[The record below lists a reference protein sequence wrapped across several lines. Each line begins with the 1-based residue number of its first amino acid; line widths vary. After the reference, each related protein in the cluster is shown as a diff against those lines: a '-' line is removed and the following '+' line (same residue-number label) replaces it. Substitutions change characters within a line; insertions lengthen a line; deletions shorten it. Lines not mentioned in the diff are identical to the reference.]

1 MSWIFL
7 TISAIVFQVIR
18 NLEQKKLHQNLDV
31 FTTSWSRF
39 ILPFPFAII
48 AVASTFNYYD
58 YEFFRYILI
67 NALFQI
73 LGNIFLIKTIQ
84 TRNFS
89 VGVAFSKTEI
99 IQALI
104 LGFILYNFRFNL
116 NEILAIF
123 LAFIG
128 IILLAKIDFK
138 NFKDLTK
145 SMKNIASLYGILCGF
160 CFGITSYNIQFASNY
175 LITDGFSSIKASTLV
190 LLYTIFFQNIFFI
203 ILKSYQKKLFN
214 DIKKLFLVENYRRFL
229 LTSISSFI
237 GSICWY
243 GAYTI
248 GNVMHVKTVGQLEI
262 IASML
267 VSKFYLKEKN
277 NIKENLGIIF
287 ILIAILLI
295 ILL

>member
-7 TISAIVFQVIR
+7 TILAIFFQIIR
-18 NLEQKKLHQNLDV
+18 NLEQKKLHKDLDV

-48 AVASTFNYYD
+48 AVISTFQSYNF
-58 YEFFRYILI
+58 EFFHYILI

-84 TRNFS
+84 TKNFS
-89 VGVAFSKTEI
+89 VGIAFSKTEI

-104 LGFILYNFRFNL
+104 LGFLLYNFRFNFK
-116 NEILAIF
+116 EILAIF

-128 IILLAKIDFK
+128 IILLAKLDFK
-138 NFKDLTK
+138 NFKDFTK
-145 SMKNIASLYGILCGF
+145 SLKNIASLYGVLCGF

-175 LITDGFSSIKASTLV
+175 LVSDGFSSIKASTLV

-203 ILKSYQKKLFN
+203 ILKSFQKRLFS
-214 DIKKLFLVENYRRFL
+214 DVKKLFLIDNYRKFL
-229 LTSISSFI
+229 ITSLSSFI

-243 GAYTI
+243 GAYSI
-248 GNVMHVKTVGQLEI
+248 GNVIHVKTVGQLEI

-267 VSKFYLKEKN
+267 VSKFHFKEKN
-277 NIKENLGIIF
+277 TIKENLGIIF
-287 ILIAILLI
+287 IIISILLI
-295 ILL
+295 ILF

>member
-1 MSWIFL
+1 MWALL
-7 TISAIVFQVIR
+7 TILAIFFQIIR
-18 NLEQKKLHQNLDV
+18 NLEQKKLHKDLDV

-48 AVASTFNYYD
+48 EVISTFQSYNF
-58 YEFFRYILI
+58 EFFHYILI

-84 TRNFS
+84 TKNFS

-104 LGFILYNFRFNL
+104 LGFLLYNFRFNFK
-116 NEILAIF
+116 EILAIF

-128 IILLAKIDFK
+128 IVLLAKLDFK
-138 NFKDLTK
+138 NFKDFTK
-145 SMKNIASLYGILCGF
+145 SLKNIATLYGILCGF
-160 CFGITSYNIQFASNY
+160 CFGITSYNIQFASNF
-175 LITDGFSSIKASTLV
+175 LINEGFNTIKASTVV

-203 ILKSYQKKLFN
+203 ILKSFQKKLFS
-214 DIKKLFLVENYRRFL
+214 DVKKLFLIENYRRFL
-229 LTSISSFI
+229 LTSLSSFV

-243 GAYTI
+243 GAYAI
-248 GNVMHVKTVGQLEI
+248 GSVIHVKTVGQLEI
-262 IASML
+262 IVSML

-277 NIKENLGIIF
+277 TIKENLGIFF
-287 ILIAILLI
+287 IISAILLI
-295 ILL
+295 VLF

>member
-1 MSWIFL
+1 MSWFFL
-7 TISAIVFQVIR
+7 TILAIFFQIIR

-48 AVASTFNYYD
+48 VVASTFDYYE
-58 YEFFRYILI
+58 YEFFHYILI

-73 LGNIFLIKTIQ
+73 FGNIFLIKTIQ
-84 TRNFS
+84 SKNFS
-89 VGVAFSKTEI
+89 VGIAFSKTEI

-138 NFKDLTK
+138 NFKKFTK
-145 SMKNIASLYGILCGF
+145 SLKNIASLYGVLCGF
-160 CFGITSYNIQFASNY
+160 CFGITSYNIQFASKY
-175 LITDGFSSIKASTLV
+175 LINDGFSSIKASTLV
-190 LLYTIFFQNIFFI
+190 LLYTIFLQNIFFI
-203 ILKSYQKKLFN
+203 ILKSFQKRLFS
-214 DIKKLFLVENYRRFL
+214 DVKKLFLIDNYRRFL
-229 LTSISSFI
+229 FTSISSFI

-243 GAYTI
+243 GAYAI
-248 GNVMHVKTVGQLEI
+248 GNVIYVKTVSQLEI
-262 IASML
+262 IFSML
-267 VSKFYLKEKN
+267 ISKFYLKEKN
-277 NIKENLGIIF
+277 SFKENIGIIF
-287 ILIAILLI
+287 VLSAVLLI
-295 ILL
+295 ILY

>member
-1 MSWIFL
+1 MWALL
-7 TISAIVFQVIR
+7 TISAIFFQIIR
-18 NLEQKKLHQNLDV
+18 NLEQKKLHKDLDV

-48 AVASTFNYYD
+48 AVISTFQSYNF
-58 YEFFRYILI
+58 EFFHYILI

-84 TRNFS
+84 TKNFG
-89 VGVAFSKTEI
+89 VGIAFSKTEI

-104 LGFILYNFRFNL
+104 LGFLLYNFRFNF

-123 LAFIG
+123 IAFIG

-138 NFKDLTK
+138 NFKDFTK
-145 SMKNIASLYGILCGF
+145 SLKNIASLYGILCGF

-175 LITDGFSSIKASTLV
+175 LISDGFNSIKASTLV

-203 ILKSYQKKLFN
+203 IFKSFQKRLFS
-214 DIKKLFLVENYRRFL
+214 DVKKLFLIDNYRKFL
-229 LTSISSFI
+229 LTSLSSFV

-243 GAYTI
+243 GAYSI
-248 GNVMHVKTVGQLEI
+248 GNVIHVKTVGQLEI

-267 VSKFYLKEKN
+267 VAKFHFKEKN
-277 NIKENLGIIF
+277 SIKENLGIIF
-287 ILIAILLI
+287 IIIAILLI
-295 ILL
+295 ILF

>member
-7 TISAIVFQVIR
+7 TILAIFFQIIR
-18 NLEQKKLHQNLDV
+18 NLEQKKLHKDLDI

-48 AVASTFNYYD
+48 AVISTFQTYNF
-58 YEFFRYILI
+58 EFFHYILI

-84 TRNFS
+84 TKNFS

-104 LGFILYNFRFNL
+104 LGFLLYNFRFNF

-128 IILLAKIDFK
+128 IILLAKLDFK
-138 NFKDLTK
+138 NLKNFIK
-145 SMKNIASLYGILCGF
+145 SLKNIASLYGVLCGF

-175 LITDGFSSIKASTLV
+175 LISDGFNSIKASTLV

-203 ILKSYQKKLFN
+203 ILKSFQKRLFC
-214 DIKKLFLVENYRRFL
+214 DVKKLFLIENYRKFL
-229 LTSISSFI
+229 ITSLSSFV

-243 GAYTI
+243 GAYSI
-248 GNVMHVKTVGQLEI
+248 GNVIHVKTLGQLEI

-267 VSKFYLKEKN
+267 VSKLHFKEKN
-277 NIKENLGIIF
+277 SIKENLGIIF
-287 ILIAILLI
+287 IIIAILLI
-295 ILL
+295 ILF

>member
-7 TISAIVFQVIR
+7 TISAIFFQIIR

-48 AVASTFNYYD
+48 AVASTFKSYNF
-58 YEFFRYILI
+58 EFFYYILI

-73 LGNIFLIKTIQ
+73 LGNVFLIKTIQ
-84 TRNFS
+84 TKNFS
-89 VGVAFSKTEI
+89 VGIAFSKTEI

-104 LGFILYNFRFNL
+104 LGFLIYNFRFDF

-128 IILLAKIDFK
+128 IILLAKLDFK
-138 NFKDLTK
+138 NFKDFTK
-145 SMKNIASLYGILCGF
+145 SLKNIASLYGILCGF

-175 LITDGFSSIKASTLV
+175 LIKDGFNSIKASTLV

-203 ILKSYQKKLFN
+203 ILKAYQKRLLS
-214 DIKKLFLVENYRRFL
+214 DVKKLFLVENYRRFL
-229 LTSISSFI
+229 ITSLSSFI
-237 GSICWY
+237 GSIFWY
-243 GAYTI
+243 GAYAI
-248 GNVMHVKTVGQLEI
+248 GNVMYVKTVGQLEI

-267 VSKFYLKEKN
+267 VAKFHLKEKN
-277 NIKENLGIIF
+277 SIKENLGIIF
-287 ILIAILLI
+287 IIIAILLI

>member
-1 MSWIFL
+1 MWALL
-7 TISAIVFQVIR
+7 TISAIFFQIIR
-18 NLEQKKLHQNLDV
+18 NLEQKKLHKDLDV

-39 ILPFPFAII
+39 MLPFPFAII
-48 AVASTFNYYD
+48 LVVSTFKYYD
-58 YEFFRYILI
+58 YAFFHYISI

-84 TRNFS
+84 TKNFG

-104 LGFILYNFRFNL
+104 LGFLLYNFRFNFI
-116 NEILAIF
+116 EISAIF

-138 NFKDLTK
+138 NFKDFTK
-145 SMKNIASLYGILCGF
+145 SLKNIATLYGILCGF

-175 LITDGFSSIKASTLV
+175 LIRDGFNSIKASTVV

-203 ILKSYQKKLFN
+203 ILKSCQKKLFS
-214 DIKKLFLVENYRRFL
+214 DVKKLFLIENYRRFL
-229 LTSISSFI
+229 VTSLSSFV

-243 GAYTI
+243 GAYAI
-248 GNVMHVKTVGQLEI
+248 GNVIHVKTVGQLEI
-262 IASML
+262 IASMI

-277 NIKENLGIIF
+277 SIKENLGII
-287 ILIAILLI
+287 LIISAILLI
-295 ILL
+295 VLF

>member
-1 MSWIFL
+1 MWALL
-7 TISAIVFQVIR
+7 TISAIFFQIIR
-18 NLEQKKLHQNLDV
+18 NLEQKKLHKDLDV

-48 AVASTFNYYD
+48 AVISTFQSYNF
-58 YEFFRYILI
+58 EFFHYILI

-84 TRNFS
+84 TKNFS

-104 LGFILYNFRFNL
+104 LGFLLYNFRFNFI
-116 NEILAIF
+116 EISAIF

-128 IILLAKIDFK
+128 IILLAKINFK
-138 NFKDLTK
+138 NFKDFTK
-145 SMKNIASLYGILCGF
+145 SLKNIASLYGILCGF

-175 LITDGFSSIKASTLV
+175 LISDGFNSIKASTLV

-203 ILKSYQKKLFN
+203 IFKSFQKRLFS
-214 DIKKLFLVENYRRFL
+214 DVKKLFLIENYHKFL
-229 LTSISSFI
+229 LTSLSSFI

-243 GAYTI
+243 GAYAI
-248 GNVMHVKTVGQLEI
+248 GNVIHVKTVGQLEI

-277 NIKENLGIIF
+277 TIKENLGIIF
-287 ILIAILLI
+287 IIIAILLI
-295 ILL
+295 ILF

>member
-1 MSWIFL
+1 MH
-7 TISAIVFQVIR
+7 
-18 NLEQKKLHQNLDV
+18 KDLDV

-48 AVASTFNYYD
+48 AVVSTFQSYNF
-58 YEFFRYILI
+58 EFFHYILI

-84 TRNFS
+84 TKNFS

-104 LGFILYNFRFNL
+104 LGFLLYNFRFNFI
-116 NEILAIF
+116 EISAIF

-128 IILLAKIDFK
+128 IILLAKINFK
-138 NFKDLTK
+138 NFKDFTK
-145 SMKNIASLYGILCGF
+145 SLKNIATLYGVLCGF

-175 LITDGFSSIKASTLV
+175 LISDGFNSIRASTVV

-203 ILKSYQKKLFN
+203 IFKSFQKRLFS
-214 DIKKLFLVENYRRFL
+214 DVKKLFLIENYHKFL
-229 LTSISSFI
+229 LTSLSSFI

-243 GAYTI
+243 GAYAI
-248 GNVMHVKTVGQLEI
+248 GNVIHVKTVGQLEI

-277 NIKENLGIIF
+277 TIKENLGIIF
-287 ILIAILLI
+287 IIIAILLI
-295 ILL
+295 ILF

>member
-1 MSWIFL
+1 MWALL
-7 TISAIVFQVIR
+7 TISAIFFQIIR
-18 NLEQKKLHQNLDV
+18 NLEQKKLHKDLDV

-48 AVASTFNYYD
+48 AVVSTFQSYNF
-58 YEFFRYILI
+58 EFFHYILI

-84 TRNFS
+84 TKNFS
-89 VGVAFSKTEI
+89 VGIAFSKTEI

-104 LGFILYNFRFNL
+104 LGFLLYNFRFNF

-123 LAFIG
+123 IAFIG

-138 NFKDLTK
+138 NFKDFTK
-145 SMKNIASLYGILCGF
+145 SLKNIASLYGILCGF

-175 LITDGFSSIKASTLV
+175 LISDGFNSIKASTLV

-203 ILKSYQKKLFN
+203 IFKSFQKRLFS
-214 DIKKLFLVENYRRFL
+214 DVKKLFLIDNYRKFL
-229 LTSISSFI
+229 ITSLSSFV

-243 GAYTI
+243 GAYTV
-248 GNVMHVKTVGQLEI
+248 GNVIHVKTVGQLEI

-267 VSKFYLKEKN
+267 VAKFHFKEKN
-277 NIKENLGIIF
+277 SIKENLGIIF
-287 ILIAILLI
+287 IIIAILLI
-295 ILL
+295 ILF

>member
-7 TISAIVFQVIR
+7 TISAIFFQIIR

-48 AVASTFNYYD
+48 AVASTFKSYNF
-58 YEFFRYILI
+58 EFFYYILI

-73 LGNIFLIKTIQ
+73 LGNVFLIKTIQ
-84 TRNFS
+84 TKNFS
-89 VGVAFSKTEI
+89 VGIAFSKTEI

-104 LGFILYNFRFNL
+104 LGFLIYNFRFDF

-128 IILLAKIDFK
+128 IILLAKLDFK
-138 NFKDLTK
+138 NFKDFTK
-145 SMKNIASLYGILCGF
+145 SLKNIASLYGILCGF

-175 LITDGFSSIKASTLV
+175 LISDGFNSIKASTLV

-203 ILKSYQKKLFN
+203 ILKAYQKRLLS
-214 DIKKLFLVENYRRFL
+214 DVKKLFLVENYRRFL
-229 LTSISSFI
+229 IASITSFI

-243 GAYTI
+243 GAYAI
-248 GNVMHVKTVGQLEI
+248 GNVIHVKTVGQLEI

-267 VSKFYLKEKN
+267 VVKFYLKEKN
-277 NIKENLGIIF
+277 TIKESLGII
-287 ILIAILLI
+287 LI
-295 ILL
+295 IF

>member
-1 MSWIFL
+1 MWALL
-7 TISAIVFQVIR
+7 TISAIFFQIIR
-18 NLEQKKLHQNLDV
+18 NLEQKKLHKDLDV

-39 ILPFPFAII
+39 IVPFPFAII
-48 AVASTFNYYD
+48 LVVSTFNYYD
-58 YEFFRYILI
+58 YEFFNYILI

-84 TRNFS
+84 TKNFG

-104 LGFILYNFRFNL
+104 MGFLLYNFRFNFI
-116 NEILAIF
+116 EISAIF

-138 NFKDLTK
+138 NFKDFTK
-145 SMKNIASLYGILCGF
+145 SLKNIATLYGILCGF

-175 LITDGFSSIKASTLV
+175 LIRDGFNSIKASTVV

-203 ILKSYQKKLFN
+203 ILKSCQKKLFS
-214 DIKKLFLVENYRRFL
+214 DVKKLFLIENYRRFL
-229 LTSISSFI
+229 VTSLSSFI

-243 GAYTI
+243 GAYAI
-248 GNVMHVKTVGQLEI
+248 GNVIHVKTVGQLEI
-262 IASML
+262 IASMI

-277 NIKENLGIIF
+277 TIKENLGII
-287 ILIAILLI
+287 LIISAILLI
-295 ILL
+295 VLF

>member
-1 MSWIFL
+1 MWAFL
-7 TISAIVFQVIR
+7 TISAIFFQIIR
-18 NLEQKKLHQNLDV
+18 NLEQKKLHQNIDV

-39 ILPFPFAII
+39 ILPFPFALI

-58 YEFFRYILI
+58 YEFFHYILI

-73 LGNIFLIKTIQ
+73 LGNIFMIKTIQ

-116 NEILAIF
+116 KEILAIF

-128 IILLAKIDFK
+128 IILLAKLNFK
-138 NFKDLTK
+138 NFKDFTK

-175 LITDGFSSIKASTLV
+175 LIKDGFSSIKASTLV

-203 ILKSYQKKLFN
+203 ILKSYQKKLFS
-214 DIKKLFLVENYRRFL
+214 DVKKLFLIENYRRFL

-243 GAYTI
+243 GAYAI

-262 IASML
+262 IGSML

>member
-7 TISAIVFQVIR
+7 TISAIFFQIIR
-18 NLEQKKLHQNLDV
+18 NLEQKKLHKNLDV

-48 AVASTFNYYD
+48 AVASTFSSYNFK
-58 YEFFRYILI
+58 FFHYILI

-73 LGNIFLIKTIQ
+73 LGNVFLIKTIQ
-84 TRNFS
+84 TKNFS
-89 VGVAFSKTEI
+89 VGIAFSKTEI

-104 LGFILYNFRFNL
+104 LGFLLYNFHFDF
-116 NEILAIF
+116 NEIFAIF

-128 IILLAKIDFK
+128 IILLAKLDFK
-138 NFKDLTK
+138 NLKDFTK
-145 SMKNIASLYGILCGF
+145 SLKNIASLYGLLCGF

-175 LITDGFSSIKASTLV
+175 LIKDGFSTIGASTLV

-203 ILKSYQKKLFN
+203 ILKSYQKRLFS
-214 DIKKLFLVENYRRFL
+214 DVKKLFLAENYRRFL
-229 LTSISSFI
+229 ITSISSFI

-243 GAYTI
+243 GAYAI
-248 GNVMHVKTVGQLEI
+248 GNVIHVKTVGQLEI

-267 VSKFYLKEKN
+267 VSKFHLKEKN
-277 NIKENLGIIF
+277 SIKENLGIIF
-287 ILIAILLI
+287 IIIAILLI

>member
-1 MSWIFL
+1 MWALL
-7 TISAIVFQVIR
+7 TISAIFFQIIR
-18 NLEQKKLHQNLDV
+18 NLEQKKLHKDLDV

-48 AVASTFNYYD
+48 AVISTFQSYNF
-58 YEFFRYILI
+58 EFFHYILI

-84 TRNFS
+84 TKNFS
-89 VGVAFSKTEI
+89 VGIAFSKTEI

-104 LGFILYNFRFNL
+104 LGFLLYNFRFNF

-123 LAFIG
+123 IAFIG

-138 NFKDLTK
+138 NFKDFTK
-145 SMKNIASLYGILCGF
+145 SLKNIASLYGILCGF

-175 LITDGFSSIKASTLV
+175 LISDGFNSIKASTLV

-203 ILKSYQKKLFN
+203 IFKSFQKRLFS
-214 DIKKLFLVENYRRFL
+214 DVKKLFLIDNYRKFL
-229 LTSISSFI
+229 ITSLSSFV

-243 GAYTI
+243 GAYTV
-248 GNVMHVKTVGQLEI
+248 GNVIHVKTVGQLEI

-267 VSKFYLKEKN
+267 VAKFHFKEKN
-277 NIKENLGIIF
+277 SIKENLGIIF
-287 ILIAILLI
+287 IIIAILLI
-295 ILL
+295 ILF

>member
-1 MSWIFL
+1 MWALL
-7 TISAIVFQVIR
+7 TISAIFFQIIR
-18 NLEQKKLHQNLDV
+18 NLEQKKLHKDLDV

-48 AVASTFNYYD
+48 AVVSTFQSYNF
-58 YEFFRYILI
+58 EFFYYILI

-84 TRNFS
+84 TKNFS
-89 VGVAFSKTEI
+89 VGIAFSKTEI

-104 LGFILYNFRFNL
+104 LGFLLYNFRFNFI
-116 NEILAIF
+116 EISAIF

-128 IILLAKIDFK
+128 IILLAKLDFK
-138 NFKDLTK
+138 NFKDFTK
-145 SMKNIASLYGILCGF
+145 SLKNIATLYGVLCGF

-175 LITDGFSSIKASTLV
+175 LISDGFNSIRASIVV

-203 ILKSYQKKLFN
+203 IFKSFQKRLFS
-214 DIKKLFLVENYRRFL
+214 DVKKLFLIENYRKFL
-229 LTSISSFI
+229 LTSLSSFI

-243 GAYTI
+243 GAYAI
-248 GNVMHVKTVGQLEI
+248 GNVIHVKTVGQLEI

-277 NIKENLGIIF
+277 TIKENLGIIF
-287 ILIAILLI
+287 IIIAILLI
-295 ILL
+295 ILF

>member
-1 MSWIFL
+1 MWALL
-7 TISAIVFQVIR
+7 TISAIIFQIIR

-48 AVASTFNYYD
+48 AVASTFKSYD
-58 YEFFRYILI
+58 FEFFHYILI

-73 LGNIFLIKTIQ
+73 LGNVFLIKTIR
-84 TRNFS
+84 TKNFS
-89 VGVAFSKTEI
+89 IGIAFSKTEI

-104 LGFILYNFRFNL
+104 LGFLLYNLHFNF

-138 NFKDLTK
+138 NLKDFTK
-145 SMKNIASLYGILCGF
+145 SLKNIASLYGILCGF

-175 LITDGFSSIKASTLV
+175 LISAGFNSIKASTLV

-203 ILKSYQKKLFN
+203 ILKSYQKKLFC
-214 DIKKLFLVENYRRFL
+214 DVKKLFLVENYRRFL
-229 LTSISSFI
+229 LTSLSSFI

-243 GAYTI
+243 GGYTI
-248 GNVMHVKTVGQLEI
+248 SNKKVSLKDCKLSFIFLAKNLQK
-262 IASML
+262 ASA
-267 VSKFYLKEKN
+267 VWVYDF
-277 NIKENLGIIF
+277 IF
-287 ILIAILLI
+287 
-295 ILL
+295 

>member
-1 MSWIFL
+1 MWALL
-7 TISAIVFQVIR
+7 TISAIIFQIIR

-58 YEFFRYILI
+58 YEFFHYILI

-84 TRNFS
+84 TKNFS
-89 VGVAFSKTEI
+89 VGIAFSKTEI

-104 LGFILYNFRFNL
+104 LGFLLYNLHFNF

-138 NFKDLTK
+138 NLKDFTK
-145 SMKNIASLYGILCGF
+145 SLKNIASLYGILCGF

-175 LITDGFSSIKASTLV
+175 LISDGFNSIKASTLV

-203 ILKSYQKKLFN
+203 ILKSFQKRLFS
-214 DIKKLFLVENYRRFL
+214 DVKKLFLVENYRRFL
-229 LTSISSFI
+229 LTSLSSFI

-243 GAYTI
+243 GAYAI

-277 NIKENLGIIF
+277 SIKENLGIIF
-287 ILIAILLI
+287 IIIAILLI

>member
-7 TISAIVFQVIR
+7 TISAIIFQIIR
-18 NLEQKKLHQNLDV
+18 NLEQKKLHKNLDV

-39 ILPFPFAII
+39 MLPFPFAII
-48 AVASTFNYYD
+48 AVASTFKSYNF
-58 YEFFRYILI
+58 EFFYYILI

-73 LGNIFLIKTIQ
+73 LGNVFLIKTIQ
-84 TRNFS
+84 TKNFS

-104 LGFILYNFRFNL
+104 LGFFLYNFRFNF

-128 IILLAKIDFK
+128 IIFLAKLDFK
-138 NFKDLTK
+138 NLKDFTK
-145 SMKNIASLYGILCGF
+145 SLKNIASLYGILCGF

-175 LITDGFSSIKASTLV
+175 LISDGFSSIKASTLV

-203 ILKSYQKKLFN
+203 ILKSYQKRLFS
-214 DIKKLFLVENYRRFL
+214 DVKKLFLTENYRRFL
-229 LTSISSFI
+229 LTSISSFV

-243 GAYTI
+243 GSYTI
-248 GNVMHVKTVGQLEI
+248 SNKKVSLKDCKLSFIFLAKNLQK
-262 IASML
+262 ASA
-267 VSKFYLKEKN
+267 VWTYDF
-277 NIKENLGIIF
+277 IF
-287 ILIAILLI
+287 
-295 ILL
+295 

>member
-7 TISAIVFQVIR
+7 TISAIFFQIIR
-18 NLEQKKLHQNLDV
+18 NLEQKKLHKDLDV

-48 AVASTFNYYD
+48 AVVSTFQSYNF
-58 YEFFRYILI
+58 EFFHYILI

-84 TRNFS
+84 TKNFG
-89 VGVAFSKTEI
+89 VGIAFSKTEI

-104 LGFILYNFRFNL
+104 LGFLLYNFRFNF

-123 LAFIG
+123 IAFIG

-138 NFKDLTK
+138 NFKDFTK
-145 SMKNIASLYGILCGF
+145 SLKNIASLYGILCGF

-175 LITDGFSSIKASTLV
+175 LVSDGFSSIKASTLV

-203 ILKSYQKKLFN
+203 ILKSFQKRLFS
-214 DIKKLFLVENYRRFL
+214 DVKKLFLIDNYRKFL
-229 LTSISSFI
+229 ITSLSSFV

-243 GAYTI
+243 GAYSV
-248 GNVMHVKTVGQLEI
+248 GNVIHVKTVGQLEI

-267 VSKFYLKEKN
+267 VSKFHFKEKN
-277 NIKENLGIIF
+277 TIKENLGIIF
-287 ILIAILLI
+287 IIIAILLI
-295 ILL
+295 ILF

>member
-7 TISAIVFQVIR
+7 TISAIIFQIIR

-39 ILPFPFAII
+39 MLPFPFSII
-48 AVASTFNYYD
+48 VVASTFNYYD
-58 YEFFRYILI
+58 YEFFHYILI

-104 LGFILYNFRFNL
+104 LGFLLYNLHFNF

-128 IILLAKIDFK
+128 IILLAKLDFK
-138 NFKDLTK
+138 NFKDFTK
-145 SMKNIASLYGILCGF
+145 SLKNIASLYGILCGF

-175 LITDGFSSIKASTLV
+175 LIKDGFNSIKASTLV

-203 ILKSYQKKLFN
+203 ILKSYQKRLFS
-214 DIKKLFLVENYRRFL
+214 DVKKLFLVENYRRFL
-229 LTSISSFI
+229 ITSISSFI

-243 GAYTI
+243 GAYAI

-277 NIKENLGIIF
+277 SIKENLGIIF
-287 ILIAILLI
+287 IIIAILLI

>member
-7 TISAIVFQVIR
+7 TILAIFFQIIR
-18 NLEQKKLHQNLDV
+18 NLEQKKLHKDLDV

-48 AVASTFNYYD
+48 AVALTFQSYNF
-58 YEFFRYILI
+58 EFFHYILI

-84 TRNFS
+84 TKNFS

-104 LGFILYNFRFNL
+104 MGFLLYNFRFNF

-128 IILLAKIDFK
+128 IILLAKLDFK
-138 NFKDLTK
+138 NLKNFIK
-145 SMKNIASLYGILCGF
+145 SLKNIASLYGVLCGF

-175 LITDGFSSIKASTLV
+175 LINDGFNSIKASTLV

-203 ILKSYQKKLFN
+203 ILKSFQKRLIG
-214 DIKKLFLVENYRRFL
+214 DVKKLFLIENYRKFL
-229 LTSISSFI
+229 ITSLSSFI

-243 GAYTI
+243 GAYAI
-248 GNVMHVKTVGQLEI
+248 GNVIHVKTLGQLEI
-262 IASML
+262 IGSML
-267 VSKFYLKEKN
+267 VSKLHFKEKN
-277 NIKENLGIIF
+277 TIKENLGIIF
-287 ILIAILLI
+287 IIIAILLI
-295 ILL
+295 ILF

>member
-7 TISAIVFQVIR
+7 TISAIFFQIIR
-18 NLEQKKLHQNLDV
+18 NLEQKKLHKNLDV

-48 AVASTFNYYD
+48 AVVSTFHSYD
-58 YEFFRYILI
+58 YEFFHYILI

-84 TRNFS
+84 TKNFS
-89 VGVAFSKTEI
+89 VGIAFSKTEI

-104 LGFILYNFRFNL
+104 LGFLLYNFRFNF

-123 LAFIG
+123 FAFIG
-128 IILLAKIDFK
+128 IILLAKLDFK
-138 NFKDLTK
+138 NLKDFIK
-145 SMKNIASLYGILCGF
+145 SLKNIASFYGILCGF
-160 CFGITSYNIQFASNY
+160 CFGITSYNIQFSSNY
-175 LITDGFSSIKASTLV
+175 LINQGFNSIKASTLV

-203 ILKSYQKKLFN
+203 ILKSYQKRLFS
-214 DIKKLFLVENYRRFL
+214 DVKKLFLAENYRRFL
-229 LTSISSFI
+229 IASISSFI

-243 GAYTI
+243 GAYAI
-248 GNVMHVKTVGQLEI
+248 GNVIHVKTVGQLEI

-267 VSKFYLKEKN
+267 VSKFHLKEKN
-277 NIKENLGIIF
+277 SIKENLGIIF
-287 ILIAILLI
+287 IIIAILLI

>member
-1 MSWIFL
+1 MWALL
-7 TISAIVFQVIR
+7 TISAIFFQIIR
-18 NLEQKKLHQNLDV
+18 NLEQKKLHKNLDV

-48 AVASTFNYYD
+48 AVVSTFNYYD
-58 YEFFRYILI
+58 YEFFHYILI

-73 LGNIFLIKTIQ
+73 LGNVFLIQTIQ
-84 TRNFS
+84 TKNFS

-104 LGFILYNFRFNL
+104 LGFLLYNLHFNF

-128 IILLAKIDFK
+128 IILLAKLDFK
-138 NFKDLTK
+138 NLKDFTK
-145 SMKNIASLYGILCGF
+145 SLKNIASLYGILCGF

-175 LITDGFSSIKASTLV
+175 LINDGFNSIKASTLV

-203 ILKSYQKKLFN
+203 ILKSYQKRLFS
-214 DIKKLFLVENYRRFL
+214 DVKKLFLVENYRRFL
-229 LTSISSFI
+229 ITSISSFI

-243 GAYTI
+243 GAYAI
-248 GNVMHVKTVGQLEI
+248 GNVMYVKTVGQLEI

-267 VSKFYLKEKN
+267 VAKFYLKEKN
-277 NIKENLGIIF
+277 SIKENLGIIF
-287 ILIAILLI
+287 IIIAILLI

>member
-48 AVASTFNYYD
+48 AVSSTYNYFD

-67 NALFQI
+67 NGLFQI

>member
-1 MSWIFL
+1 MWALFTILAIF
-7 TISAIVFQVIR
+7 FQIIR
-18 NLEQKKLHQNLDV
+18 NLEQKKLHKDLDV

-39 ILPFPFAII
+39 ILPFPFAIF
-48 AVASTFNYYD
+48 AVITTYNYFD
-58 YEFFRYILI
+58 YEFFHFILI

-84 TRNFS
+84 SKNFS

-104 LGFILYNFRFNL
+104 FGFLLYNFRFNFI
-116 NEILAIF
+116 EILAIF

-128 IILLAKIDFK
+128 IILLAKLDFK
-138 NFKDLTK
+138 NFKDFSK
-145 SMKNIASLYGILCGF
+145 SLKNIASLYGILCGF

-175 LITDGFSSIKASTLV
+175 LITDGLSSIRASTLV

-203 ILKSYQKKLFN
+203 ALKSFQKRLIC
-214 DIKKLFLVENYRRFL
+214 DLKKLFLSENYRRFL
-229 LTSISSFI
+229 LTSLSSFI

-243 GAYTI
+243 GAYAI
-248 GNVMHVKTVGQLEI
+248 GNVIYVKTVGQLEI
-262 IASML
+262 IVSIL

-277 NIKENLGIIF
+277 SFKENLGIIF
-287 ILIAILLI
+287 ITSAILLI
-295 ILL
+295 VLF